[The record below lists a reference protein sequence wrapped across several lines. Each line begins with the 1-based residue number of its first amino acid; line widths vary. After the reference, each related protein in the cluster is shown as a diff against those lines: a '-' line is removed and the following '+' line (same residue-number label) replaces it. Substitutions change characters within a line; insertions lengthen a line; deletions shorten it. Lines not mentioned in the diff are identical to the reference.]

1 MATGRNPAGAPTNGQ
16 GTSTPETRRSPS
28 VQDGPIKMPPG
39 PRAPKLIQTRRYVR
53 DPFTFLEDAQR
64 KHAEG
69 GSVTIDILGFG
80 KTVWVTDQALIKEV
94 FARDDEMPLSPAGN
108 LVKPIFGTR
117 SVTGLDGAPHL
128 QRRKLLL
135 PRFHGKAI
143 EGLEADFIAAAER
156 TMARW
161 ELGSE
166 VELHPEMYK
175 LTMDFLFEVLMGV
188 KDPEHVDRLTKASM
202 ELMAMMSMCAVGDWI
217 RHDFGPISPWAYF
230 LRRRRN
236 LDRLLHEQIDLHR
249 EAVGNGDAP
258 DDILTMLIEARFDDG
273 SSMTDTE
280 IRDELVTLIVAGS
293 ETTATSMA
301 WTFDLVTHRPG
312 AVARIVSEAAVGEHA
327 FTDAAIKESLRLRP
341 PVIAAGRVTN
351 RTVELGP
358 WRIPE
363 GVRIWTPMSL
373 IQRDPETFDRP
384 NEFRPER
391 YLEEGPK
398 GVTWIPFG
406 GGVRRCLAAP
416 FAMLEMRT
424 VVQQVLSN
432 LRLVPVSE
440 SVETTRAEGA
450 IIVPRNG
457 VRVRVEDRSEAD
469 GREGHP
475 LDALLDRSADPASE
489 REPQPG

>member
-1 MATGRNPAGAPTNGQ
+1 
-16 GTSTPETRRSPS
+16 
-28 VQDGPIKMPPG
+28 
-39 PRAPKLIQTRRYVR
+39 
-53 DPFTFLEDAQR
+53 
-64 KHAEG
+64 
-69 GSVTIDILGFG
+69 
-80 KTVWVTDQALIKEV
+80 
-94 FARDDEMPLSPAGN
+94 
-108 LVKPIFGTR
+108 
-117 SVTGLDGAPHL
+117 
-128 QRRKLLL
+128 
-135 PRFHGKAI
+135 
-143 EGLEADFIAAAER
+143 
-156 TMARW
+156 
-161 ELGSE
+161 
-166 VELHPEMYK
+166 
-175 LTMDFLFEVLMGV
+175 
-188 KDPEHVDRLTKASM
+188 M

-249 EAVGNGDAP
+249 EAVENGDAP

-391 YLEEGPK
+391 YLEERPK

-406 GGVRRCLAAP
+406 GGVRRCLARS

-432 LRLVPVSE
+432 LRLASGQRERGDAPGPRGPSSCRAMASASGSKTGAKPMAARGIPSTPCSTGQPTPPPSASLSPAEPRHRRQGFADGQIRSLRIPLSTPDPRRRDRAGGGRRLAYGVGVFDAARPFGFSDPDSE
-440 SVETTRAEGA
+440 SSRAYEEIEEATRLEAS
-450 IIVPRNG
+450 PG
-457 VRVRVEDRSEAD
+457 VVVVVDAGGPADLRRHTNDEVTEALRVDRMGSV
-469 GREGHP
+469 G
-475 LDALLDRSADPASE
+475 
-489 REPQPG
+489 